1 MDSKAIINDANVR
14 MDKAID
20 STRSNLSTIRT
31 GRASV
36 GLLDRITV
44 DYYGT
49 STPVSQVAS
58 ISAPEARLLVVQPWD
73 KTILNDIEKAI
84 MKSDL
89 GLTTSNDGQIIRI
102 PIPQLTEERR
112 KELIKVVKSVGEE
125 GKVAIRNVRRD
136 ANDHLKNL
144 EKNHEI
150 SKDEL
155 QRDQAEI
162 QKITD
167 KHIETI
173 DKLLA
178 AKEKEVLEV

>member
-1 MDSKAIINDANVR
+1 MDSKEIMNDANIR

-20 STRSNLSTIRT
+20 STRANLSTIRT

-49 STPVSQVAS
+49 PTPVNQVAS
-58 ISAPEARLLVVQPWD
+58 VNAPEARLLVVQPWD
-73 KTILNDIEKAI
+73 KAILNDIEKAI

-89 GLTTSNDGQIIRI
+89 GLSTSNDGQVIRI

-112 KELIKVVKSVGEE
+112 KELTKVVKSVGEE
-125 GKVAIRNVRRD
+125 GKVAIRNIRRD

-144 EKNHEI
+144 EKDHEL

-155 QRDQAEI
+155 QRYQGDV
-162 QKITD
+162 QKLTD
-167 KHIETI
+167 KHIQNI
-173 DKLLA
+173 DNLLA

>member
-1 MDSKAIINDANVR
+1 MASKEIINDANSR
-14 MDKAID
+14 MGKAID
-20 STRSNLSTIRT
+20 TTRANLSTIRT

-36 GLLDRITV
+36 GLLDRIQI

-49 STPVSQVAS
+49 PTPINQVAS
-58 ISAPEARLLVVQPWD
+58 VNAPEARLLVVQPWD
-73 KTILNDIEKAI
+73 KSIIADIEKAV

-89 GLTTSNDGQIIRI
+89 GLSTSNDGQVIRI

-125 GKVAIRNVRRD
+125 GRVAVRNIRRD
-136 ANDHLKNL
+136 ANEHLKAL

-150 SKDEL
+150 SKDDL
-155 QRDQAEI
+155 QRDQGEI
-162 QKITD
+162 QKLTD

-173 DKLLA
+173 DNLLS